1 MTLWISLLHDIDAVS
16 LIPRGKPSRRL
27 ITDHK
32 KFGRLLQSMDSLV
45 GSCNIQHSRIG
56 KRKHRAGEGI
66 EKLTQAP
73 KFPLTFHDL

>member
-32 KFGRLLQSMDSLV
+32 KFGRLLQSMDDNTYA
-45 GSCNIQHSRIG
+45 CNIQTGRVG
-56 KRKHRAGEGI
+56 KRKHAPGGGI
-66 EKLTQAP
+66 SKLTGGR
-73 KFPLTFHDL
+73 